1 MTQESLSHLDKWH
14 YCVLIY
20 LHSLRNTK
28 LEPISVIYL
37 LAMLDTSDTNNIL
50 AVIYDLLFIIF
61 LKHNSSCFGFILS
74 DSFVQHRNNPRRGF
88 RVRCTNPQRML
99 PQCAVCN
106 VILLA
111 MHINLILLQNELK
124 ML

>member
-74 DSFVQHRNNPRRGF
+74 DSFVQHRNNPRRKSVSGAQTHSE
-88 RVRCTNPQRML
+88 C
-99 PQCAVCN
+99 CHN
-106 VILLA
+106 VQFA
-111 MHINLILLQNELK
+111 M
-124 ML
+124 